1 MIFLSDNFLI
11 YFYLWPATFSL
22 YSIFN
27 QQTNESVIIW
37 SNLIVSLRFYFLFL
51 LRSPFLLKK
60 WFPNNLPRQKTIKL
74 LSIAAAS
81 SSLAICCCCCCCYN
95 CNYYY
100 YCCCSCCCCEQI
112 ATARFSLLG
121 HVINNNNNN
130 NNHNDND
137 NDDNNNNS
145 KNKRNKQNIVK
156 KTIKEVFPRKRLS

>member
-74 LSIAAAS
+74 LSIVASS
-81 SSLAICCCCCCCYN
+81 SSLAICCCCCCYN

-145 KNKRNKQNIVK
+145 KNNRNKQNIVK